1 MRLGRFLPPNGSI
14 LGAREGRRM
23 KWSALWKVLKVLL
36 ENADVV
42 IAVVQQAKDKEDRK
56 VASFA
61 DFSDRRKGDL

>member
-1 MRLGRFLPPNGSI
+1 
-14 LGAREGRRM
+14 M

-42 IAVVQQAKDKEDRK
+42 IAVVQQAKAKEEK
-56 VASFA
+56 KITSLA